1 MEPAVRYFAKSALLD
16 HPKKHTISAAECLR
30 MGEAGVFAPE
40 ARHGLIEREIIET
53 APIGSPQAGCVN
65 KLTRWFIERAGR

>member
-1 MEPAVRYFAKSALLD
+1 
-16 HPKKHTISAAECLR
+16 